1 MSRTLPCQ
9 LVSQAGTLT
18 QYGHGMR
25 RVIFD
30 EEHDMFRDSVRAFV
44 EKEIVPNHEKWE
56 HDGKVDKGMFRKA
69 GSLGFLGMAA
79 PESYGGGGVEDF
91 RYNSIIN
98 EEIQRA
104 AVVGSGMCIT
114 LHNDV
119 CLPYFLNYCNEEQ
132 ADRWMPGLVNGDLM
146 SAIAMTE
153 PAMGSDLASMGTTA
167 IRDGAG
173 YVVNGSKTF
182 ITNGINSDL
191 VITAVKTDPSE
202 KHKGISL
209 VVLEE
214 GMEGFKRGRN
224 LDKLGMKSQDTAE
237 LFFDDVFVP
246 EENVLGGEGAGFLSL
261 VNNLPQERLSIAI
274 TGTASAQAAFDWTVE
289 YVTDREAFGQKISSF
304 QNTRF
309 ELAEMKT
316 ELDMAW
322 VFIDRQI
329 EALNVGELTA
339 EDAAE
344 AKWWCTE
351 MQLRTITRCLQL
363 FGGYGF
369 MNEYPI
375 ARAYADA
382 RVQTI
387 YGGTTEIMK
396 EIIGRQIVG
405 R

>member
-1 MSRTLPCQ
+1 MIPIVETLEKR
-9 LVSQAGTLT
+9 
-18 QYGHGMR
+18 YGQVMR
-25 RVIFD
+25 RTIFN
-30 EEHDMFRDSVRAFV
+30 EEHEMFRSSVRAFM
-44 EKEIVPNHEKWE
+44 EKEIVPNHEQWE
-56 HDGKVDKGMFRKA
+56 KDGQVDKAMFRNA
-69 GSLGFLGMAA
+69 GSLGLLGMAV
-79 PESYGGGGVEDF
+79 PEVHGGGGIEDF
-91 RYNSIIN
+91 RYNAVIN

-104 AVVGSGMCIT
+104 GVIGSGMCIT
-114 LHNDV
+114 LHNDI

-132 ADRWMPGLVNGDLM
+132 ADRWMPGLVSGDLM

-153 PAMGSDLASMGTTA
+153 PSTGSDLASIRTSA
-167 IRDGAG
+167 IREGDG
-173 YVVNGSKTF
+173 YLVNGAKTF

-191 VITAVKTDPSE
+191 VITAVKTDPNE
-202 KHKGISL
+202 KHKGMTL
-209 VVLEE
+209 MVVER
-214 GMEGFKRGRN
+214 GMSGFERGRN

-237 LFFDDVFVP
+237 LFFDNVFVP
-246 EENVLGGEGAGFLSL
+246 KENVLGGEGAGFLNL
-261 VNNLPQERLSIAI
+261 VKNLPQERLSIAI
-274 TGTASAQAAFDWTVE
+274 TGVAHAQAAFDGAVE
-289 YVTDREAFGQKISSF
+289 YVTERKVFDQSVGSY

-316 ELDMAW
+316 ELDIAW
-322 VFIDRQI
+322 VFVDRQI
-329 EALNVGELTA
+329 EALNSGELTA

-351 MQLRTITRCLQL
+351 MQLKVITRCLQL

-396 EIIGRQIVG
+396 EIIGRQVAG

>member
-1 MSRTLPCQ
+1 
-9 LVSQAGTLT
+9 
-18 QYGHGMR
+18 MR
-25 RVIFD
+25 RIIFD
-30 EEHDMFRDSVRAFV
+30 EEHDMFRESVRSFID
-44 EKEIVPNHEKWE
+44 KEIAPNHEKWE
-56 HDGKVDKGMFRKA
+56 KNGKVDKDMFQKA
-69 GSLGFLGMAA
+69 GSTGFLGMAI
-79 PESYGGGGVEDF
+79 PEEYGGGGVKDF
-91 RYNSIIN
+91 RYNSVIN
-98 EEIQRA
+98 EEIQLA
-104 AVVGSGMCIT
+104 GVVGSGMCIT

-119 CLPYFLNYCNEEQ
+119 CLPYFINYCNEEQ
-132 ADRWMPGLVNGDLM
+132 AERWMPGLANGDLM

-153 PAMGSDLASMGTTA
+153 PAIGSDLASMGTSA
-167 IRDGAG
+167 REEGNG

-191 VITAVKTDPSE
+191 IITAVKTDPSE
-202 KHKGISL
+202 KHKGMSL
-209 VVLEE
+209 LVIED
-214 GMEGFKRGRN
+214 GMEGFERGRN

-237 LFFDDVFVP
+237 LFFNDLYIP
-246 EENVLGGEGAGFLSL
+246 AENVLGGEGSGFLNL

-274 TGTASAQAAFDWTVE
+274 TGTASAQAAFNWTVD
-289 YVTDREAFGQKISSF
+289 YVTEREAFGQKISAF

-316 ELDMAW
+316 ELDLAW

-329 EALNVGELTA
+329 QALNDGELTA

-396 EIIGRQIVG
+396 EIIGRQITG